1 MGLCSNGGKVM
12 GKDTQIIDGKEMS
25 TVPMLPRTEVL
36 SGKGTVWESIL
47 YELGWNELSEKNK
60 VGYSTGSFLLPSGE
74 EVTDVYFPALK
85 TEVKNVFW
93 DELKLGE

>member
-1 MGLCSNGGKVM
+1 M

-25 TVPMLPRTEVL
+25 TVPMLPRKEVL

-47 YELGWNELSEKNK
+47 YELGWNELSKRDK
-60 VGYSTGSFLLPSGE
+60 VGYSTGSFILSSGE

-85 TEVKNVFW
+85 IEVKNVFW